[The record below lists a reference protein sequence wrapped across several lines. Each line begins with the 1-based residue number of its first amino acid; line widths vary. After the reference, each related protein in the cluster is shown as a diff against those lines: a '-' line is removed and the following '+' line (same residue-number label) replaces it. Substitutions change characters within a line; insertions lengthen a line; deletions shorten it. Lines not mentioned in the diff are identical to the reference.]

1 MRKSIMLVH
10 DAFSV
15 KINSF
20 LTSKDKMAMA
30 DKEKSAGIL
39 DVRRAFL
46 TQSAVGRLFFEAMI
60 SYERSPESRF
70 FGGKNFP
77 GGITVSC
84 LKKFLFHFVIVRD
97 GAKIRQNSACVC
109 TEYGVTYTQ

>member
-1 MRKSIMLVH
+1 MRKSIMHEH

-30 DKEKSAGIL
+30 DKEKSAGIP

-46 TQSAVGRLFFEAMI
+46 TQSAVGRLLFEAMI
-60 SYERSPESRF
+60 PYGRVALPSGTFFFAYFTVLKGRSLD
-70 FGGKNFP
+70 FP
-77 GGITVSC
+77 
-84 LKKFLFHFVIVRD
+84 
-97 GAKIRQNSACVC
+97 
-109 TEYGVTYTQ
+109 